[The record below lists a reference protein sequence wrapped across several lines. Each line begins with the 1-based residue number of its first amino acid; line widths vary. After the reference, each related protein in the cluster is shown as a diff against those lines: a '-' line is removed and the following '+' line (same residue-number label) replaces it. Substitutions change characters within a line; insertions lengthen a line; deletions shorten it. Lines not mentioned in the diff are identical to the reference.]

1 MMNNEELILRK
12 LNSRVLIGGKL
23 KQKEEEKLELINNK
37 INNNIDKSTDIT
49 NELFYDNEKIK
60 DLESFYRDTYS
71 AKTISKTTLFILII
85 ILGII
90 NAHNVLLFLSLSFTS
105 IISINIINK
114 IINKKIKS
122 KLEKYDLDKKKEID
136 IENEFTITKEKV
148 DEKKQILK
156 EKLKVIDENKN
167 NRMFTQNRINQIDNI
182 INIINNQFEEIT
194 LNSKKTLD
202 DEIIFSKDIQKV
214 LKKIK
219 NTWNKIIF
227 IIY

>member
-122 KLEKYDLDKKKEID
+122 KLEKYDLDKKMEID

-219 NTWNKIIF
+219 NT
-227 IIY
+227 

>member
-49 NELFYDNEKIK
+49 NKLFYDNEKIK

-219 NTWNKIIF
+219 NT
-227 IIY
+227 